1 MTTDASFIQDFLDV
15 LFRSH
20 AESEVEY
27 TDVLAVLL
35 EKSYSDVTETCLM
48 ALKWLSIIVDIASS
62 KISSEYGPMVGAVL
76 SCISNSNL
84 DVQRAAQTVN
94 TALLQSK
101 APEAWTSLDMQDLL
115 TKINQE
121 LSSNQEPTRVEA
133 LRWLEFLL
141 MQCPNAVLAESGSIV
156 NAVLDA
162 LAMHWDR
169 VVKSGIHLLALLAKQ
184 DQQFRFVM
192 EALLQR

>member
-1 MTTDASFIQDFLDV
+1 
-15 LFRSH
+15 
-20 AESEVEY
+20 
-27 TDVLAVLL
+27 
-35 EKSYSDVTETCLM
+35 
-48 ALKWLSIIVDIASS
+48 
-62 KISSEYGPMVGAVL
+62 
-76 SCISNSNL
+76 
-84 DVQRAAQTVN
+84 
-94 TALLQSK
+94 
-101 APEAWTSLDMQDLL
+101 
-115 TKINQE
+115 
-121 LSSNQEPTRVEA
+121 
-133 LRWLEFLL
+133 